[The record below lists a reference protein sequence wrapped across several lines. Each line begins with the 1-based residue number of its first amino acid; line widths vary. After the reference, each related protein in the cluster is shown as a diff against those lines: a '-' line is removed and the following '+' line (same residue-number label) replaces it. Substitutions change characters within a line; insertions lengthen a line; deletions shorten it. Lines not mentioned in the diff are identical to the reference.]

1 MQMTGCPL
9 THHYGHPRHIKDAVH
24 RLTGKIGV
32 ISDIGSPAPG
42 FTPVNILIYKS
53 KIPKCL
59 LRDKASLMYEQSMEC
74 AEAYC
79 NYGGGA
85 LQDVRDKR
93 AQPLQVKVA

>member
-1 MQMTGCPL
+1 M
-9 THHYGHPRHIKDAVH
+9 AVH

-59 LRDKASLMYEQSMEC
+59 LRDKASLMYEQSMES

-79 NYGGGA
+79 NDGGGA
-85 LQDVRDKR
+85 GCQRQKGP
-93 AQPLQVKVA
+93 AAPSQSGMIGPK